1 MTFDLQK
8 ILESKR
14 AMRRNLAARP
24 VAEKLR
30 MLDALR
36 ERALAIR
43 IHARPATADALHE
56 KSPDYT
62 TQQSG
67 KRKNDPQ

>member
-14 AMRRNLAARP
+14 ALRRDLAARP

-36 ERALAIR
+36 ERELAIR
-43 IHARPATADALHE
+43 GRVRR
-56 KSPDYT
+56 
-62 TQQSG
+62 
-67 KRKNDPQ
+67 RKEEVRMQKEEESRQK

>member
-1 MTFDLQK
+1 MSFDLHA

-14 AMRRNLAARP
+14 ALRRNLAARP

-36 ERALAIR
+36 ERELAIR
-43 IHARPATADALHE
+43 SRRIQA
-56 KSPDYT
+56 KS
-62 TQQSG
+62 SVLSSLL
-67 KRKNDPQ
+67 KNSPGEGTGPT

>member
-1 MTFDLQK
+1 MSFDLQK

-14 AMRRNLAARP
+14 ALRRDLATRP

-36 ERALAIR
+36 ERELAIR
-43 IHARPATADALHE
+43 GRTIHPNSGALREEPAAYRT
-56 KSPDYT
+56 KP
-62 TQQSG
+62 
-67 KRKNDPQ
+67 K

>member
-14 AMRRNLAARP
+14 ALRRNLAARP

-36 ERALAIR
+36 ERELAIR
-43 IHARPATADALHE
+43 GRVIHPEVGVLRDVAGSYGEE
-56 KSPDYT
+56 K
-62 TQQSG
+62 
-67 KRKNDPQ
+67 K